1 MTAPLPSAGYPVI
14 SWSLLA
20 WGELTCR
27 VTTATGAV
35 QEAILLIPERI
46 IATQISQDKPAF
58 CTIERKLQ
66 FPVLISEIA
75 EFGVGRGPDRGV
87 GIEARIGS
95 SACPEAPK

>member
-1 MTAPLPSAGYPVI
+1 MTSAM
-14 SWSLLA
+14 
-20 WGELTCR
+20 
-27 VTTATGAV
+27 GAA

-46 IATQISQDKPAF
+46 IATQISHEEPAF

-66 FPVLISEIA
+66 LSLLISEIA

-95 SACPEAPK
+95 SACAEASK